1 MQKTVVFEAAAA
13 EEGVEGVQG
22 LLSLDRLRARPV
34 YVGSALRR
42 QHVRVR
48 HFRELPVPIRQ
59 TETPTD
65 APASLTGTLYK
76 TTSLPGPGG
85 LWPRHLEAKHK
96 FLMFCSRCLGPAE
109 LYLLLRAQC
118 CFLKYRFQLLLTRVI
133 DKQRSST
140 SLSYHLGSRIQET

>member
-22 LLSLDRLRARPV
+22 LLPLDRLRTRPV

-48 HFRELPVPIRQ
+48 HFCELSVPSRQ

-65 APASLTGTLYK
+65 VHAFLIWDILHDYITIWASRTL
-76 TTSLPGPGG
+76 
-85 LWPRHLEAKHK
+85 
-96 FLMFCSRCLGPAE
+96 
-109 LYLLLRAQC
+109 AQ
-118 CFLKYRFQLLLTRVI
+118 I
-133 DKQRSST
+133 P
-140 SLSYHLGSRIQET
+140 